1 MLTDPAAKQRSS
13 HARMP
18 RLGVVT
24 AVLLACSPLTAHAQY
39 VASSTSSVQVD
50 TSVLETLG
58 APQTIADLMLPMA
71 SRPTSQRPGA
81 PLSSTGAPPRQ
92 GLLPDPRRAP
102 QSELLVSPGKSHTA
116 VAQTRKPH
124 KPSVAVTIPAPPPQ
138 QASYTPPA
146 DVPATADA
154 GQAEATAQARAIA
167 AAKQELAER
176 DRIAK
181 ADQIAAQRTAEA
193 QEQHL
198 KEQQAKEQAAK
209 EQLAREAEL
218 KAAADAEAE
227 AQAKA
232 AQEQAA
238 AQAEASRKAEEQA
251 AEQARQAQQAAKARA
266 DAEAREAQA
275 QARAEAEASRRAAEQ
290 AAAEQAARK
299 AQSARETAVAALPSA
314 PVVPS
319 LPSAAPAKASSTPA
333 PAYSSGENLTIPF
346 ASNAADIPAQSG
358 SALESIIQKLN
369 SNPELSA
376 RIQAYA
382 AGDDSSVSKARR
394 LSLSRALA
402 IRSYLLDRGIAPTR
416 IEVRALGTPTKGN
429 PDRVD
434 VEMIKS

>member
-13 HARMP
+13 HARTR
-18 RLGVVT
+18 RLGVAT

-102 QSELLVSPGKSHTA
+102 QSELLVSPGKSHTT
-116 VAQTRKPH
+116 VAQTHKPH

-275 QARAEAEASRRAAEQ
+275 QAEAEASRRAAEQ

-314 PVVPS
+314 PIVPS

-358 SALESIIQKLN
+358 SALESIVQKLN

-416 IEVRALGTPTKGN
+416 IEVRALGTPTRGN

-434 VEMIKS
+434 VEMVKS

>member
-1 MLTDPAAKQRSS
+1 MLTDPAAKARPS
-13 HARMP
+13 HVRML
-18 RLGVVT
+18 RVGVAT
-24 AVLLACSPLTAHAQY
+24 AVMLACSPLTVHAQY
-39 VASSTSSVQVD
+39 VASATSSVQVD

-71 SRPTSQRPGA
+71 SRPASQRPGA
-81 PLSSTGAPPRQ
+81 SLPATGTTARQ

-102 QSELLVSPGKSHTA
+102 QSELLVSPGKPHTT

-124 KPSVAVTIPAPPPQ
+124 KPSVAVTIPAPQ

-146 DVPATADA
+146 DVPATTDA

-181 ADQIAAQRTAEA
+181 ADQIAAQRATEA

-227 AQAKA
+227 GQAKA

-251 AEQARQAQQAAKARA
+251 AEQARQAQQIAKARA
-266 DAEAREAQA
+266 DAEAREAQ
-275 QARAEAEASRRAAEQ
+275 AEAEASRRAAEQ

-314 PVVPS
+314 PAVPS
-319 LPSAAPAKASSTPA
+319 LPSAAPAKASNTAA
-333 PAYSSGENLTIPF
+333 PAYSSGESLTIPF

-358 SALESIIQKLN
+358 SALESIVQKLN
-369 SNPELSA
+369 SNPEMSA

-382 AGDDSSVSKARR
+382 AGDESSVSKARR

-434 VEMIKS
+434 VEMVKS

>member
-13 HARMP
+13 HARTL
-18 RLGVVT
+18 RLGVAT

-71 SRPTSQRPGA
+71 SRPASQRPGA

-102 QSELLVSPGKSHTA
+102 QSELLVSPGKSHTT
-116 VAQTRKPH
+116 VAQTHKPH

-146 DVPATADA
+146 DVPATTDA

-275 QARAEAEASRRAAEQ
+275 QAEEAAASRRAAEQ

-434 VEMIKS
+434 VEMVKS

>member
-1 MLTDPAAKQRSS
+1 MLTDPAAKPLFS
-13 HARMP
+13 HARTLG
-18 RLGVVT
+18 LGVAT

-71 SRPTSQRPGA
+71 SRPASQRPGA

-102 QSELLVSPGKSHTA
+102 QSELLVSPGKSRTT
-116 VAQTRKPH
+116 VAQTHKPH

-146 DVPATADA
+146 DVPATTDA

-198 KEQQAKEQAAK
+198 KEQQAREQA
-209 EQLAREAEL
+209 AREAEL
-218 KAAADAEAE
+218 KAAAEAEAE

-275 QARAEAEASRRAAEQ
+275 QAEAEAEASRR
-290 AAAEQAARK
+290 AAEQAARK

-314 PVVPS
+314 PVVPN
-319 LPSAAPAKASSTPA
+319 LPSTAPAKASSTPA

-358 SALESIIQKLN
+358 SALESIVQKLN

-434 VEMIKS
+434 VEMVKS